1 MSDQTNGHDQLMN
14 AVYRN
19 QRFIYDVT
27 RKYYLLGR
35 DRLIDGLHVPPGGTV
50 LEVACGTGRNLIK
63 VGQKYPDARL
73 YGFDISTEMLTTAR
87 ANLKRAGLSD
97 RATLAQADATDFTAQ
112 RLFGLPNFDRV
123 FISYSLSMI
132 PDWQTALACSL
143 GQTAPG
149 GQLALVDFSQQAQLP
164 GWFSKGLLAW
174 LALFH
179 VAPRAD
185 LIAQI
190 QTLAADVGGT
200 TDLDHLYRDYAV
212 LGRIRPPLPSVD
224 QSAP

>member
-1 MSDQTNGHDQLMN
+1 MSDHSTGHDQLMN

-19 QRFIYDVT
+19 QRFIYDIT

-35 DRLIDGLHVPPGGTV
+35 DQLIEGLDVPPGGTV

-63 VGQKYPDARL
+63 VGQRYPNAQL
-73 YGFDISTEMLTTAR
+73 FGFDISTEMLTTAR

-97 RATLAQADATDFTAQ
+97 RTTLVQADATDFTAQ
-112 RLFGLPNFDRV
+112 GLFGLPNFDRV

-132 PDWQTALACSL
+132 PDWQTALARSL

-149 GQLALVDFSQQAQLP
+149 GQLALVDFSQQKQLP
-164 GWFSKGLLAW
+164 RWFSKGLLSW

-179 VAPRAD
+179 VAPRAE
-185 LIAQI
+185 LTAQI
-190 QTLAADVGGT
+190 QKLVAKNGGTADV
-200 TDLDHLYRDYAV
+200 DHLYRDYAV
-212 LGRIRPPLPSVD
+212 LGRIRPPLPNAG
-224 QSAP
+224 QTAP